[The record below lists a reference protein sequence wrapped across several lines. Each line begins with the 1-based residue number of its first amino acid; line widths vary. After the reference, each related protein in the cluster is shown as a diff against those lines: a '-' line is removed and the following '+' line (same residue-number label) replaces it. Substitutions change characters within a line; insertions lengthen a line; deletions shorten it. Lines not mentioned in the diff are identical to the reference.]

1 MDSIDA
7 RYYSIQFD
15 DVSGAVQYCGQL
27 VPYLVA
33 RLHASGAPG
42 ERPAIWFH
50 MRPSAKGERPRCELL
65 MTPSAILAAISAKL
79 RAPRIDSE
87 SRMALP
93 SGSVLVLGEDD
104 RPIATRARGRRVLPL
119 RLPSELNQQSA

>member
-15 DVSGAVQYCGQL
+15 DVSGAVQYCGEL
-27 VPYLVA
+27 VPHLVA
-33 RLHASGAPG
+33 RLRTSGEPG

-50 MRPSAKGERPRCELL
+50 MRPAGNGGTAKCELL
-65 MTPSAILAAISAKL
+65 MTPSAILAAISAQL

-104 RPIATRARGRRVLPL
+104 RPTTTGAQRRRVLPM

>member
-15 DVSGAVQYCGQL
+15 DVSGAVQYCGEL
-27 VPYLVA
+27 VPHLVA
-33 RLHASGAPG
+33 RLRAAGEPG

-50 MRPSAKGERPRCELL
+50 MRPPATGESARCELL
-65 MTPSAILAAISAKL
+65 MTPSAILAAISAQL

-104 RPIATRARGRRVLPL
+104 RPMSAPSQRRRVLPI